1 MSIYKKL
8 QECRV
13 ALQSE
18 NLKKSG
24 ENKYSGYNYFELGD
38 FLPKVNELMLKSGL
52 CSVISFSSDEAE
64 LIIIDA
70 DKPDD
75 KLLFTSPMSTAQLKG
90 CHEIQNLGA
99 VQTYLRRYLW
109 ITAMEISE
117 HDPLDA
123 VTGKAQT
130 KDDTKTDYRTEIG
143 KMLME
148 LANGDKE
155 RASLMLEAYTEF
167 EGKNG
172 KVAGKKSIKD
182 LTDKQLQ
189 PTYGKVKAEYMAFM
203 GGTK

>member
-13 ALQSE
+13 ALQAE

-24 ENKYSGYNYFELGD
+24 ENKYSGYTYFELGD
-38 FLPKVNELMLKSGL
+38 FLPKVNELMLKNGL
-52 CSVISFSSDEAE
+52 CSVISFTSDEAV
-64 LIIIDA
+64 LTIIDA

-75 KLLFTSPMSTAQLKG
+75 KLVFTSPMSDAQLKG
-90 CHEIQNLGA
+90 CHNIQNLGA

-167 EGKNG
+167 EGNNG
-172 KVAGKKSIKD
+172 KVVGKKSIKD
-182 LTDKQLQ
+182 LSDKQLK
-189 PTYGKVKAEYMAFM
+189 PTYGKVKAEYISFT